1 MDLSKILSISG
12 KPGLYKML
20 AQTKNGMVVE
30 SLSDSKRFTVFAH
43 ERISSLEEISIY
55 TNDEDLPLKDILK
68 SIFEKQNGEAAIS
81 YKSDS
86 AELKTFF
93 EEVVPTYDKEN
104 VYVSDIKK
112 VIYWYN
118 LLQEKGMLE
127 FEEEKEEEKE
137 DEKEKPEESKEEP
150 SEKIKDTSKEA
161 EKTKE

>member
-12 KPGLYKML
+12 KPGLHKML

-30 SLSDSKRFTVFAH
+30 SLSDGKRFTAFAH
-43 ERISSLEEISIY
+43 ERVSTLEEISIY
-55 TNDEDLPLKDILK
+55 TNDEDLPLKDVLK

-81 YKSDS
+81 YKSDP
-86 AELKTFF
+86 AELKAFF
-93 EEVVPTYDKEN
+93 EEVVPDYDKEN

-127 FEEEKEEEKE
+127 FEEEKE

-150 SEKIKDTSKEA
+150 SEKIKDTSKES

>member
-12 KPGLYKML
+12 KPGLHKML

-30 SLSDSKRFTVFAH
+30 SLSDGKRFTAFVH
-43 ERISSLEEISIY
+43 ERVSSLEEISIY
-55 TNDEDLPLKDILK
+55 TNDEDLLLKDVLK

-81 YKSDS
+81 YKSDP
-86 AELKTFF
+86 AELKAFF
-93 EEVVPTYDKEN
+93 EEVVPDYDKEN

-127 FEEEKEEEKE
+127 FKEEKEEEKE
-137 DEKEKPEESKEEP
+137 KPEASKEEP
-150 SEKIKDTSKEA
+150 SEKIIDTSKEA
-161 EKTKE
+161 EKTKK

>member
-12 KPGLYKML
+12 KPGLHKML

-30 SLSDSKRFTVFAH
+30 SLSDGKRFTAFAH
-43 ERISSLEEISIY
+43 ERVSSLEEISIY
-55 TNDEDLPLKDILK
+55 TNDEDLPLKDVLK

-81 YKSDS
+81 YKSDP
-86 AELKTFF
+86 AELKAFF
-93 EEVVPTYDKEN
+93 EEVVPDYDKEN

-137 DEKEKPEESKEEP
+137 KPEESKEEP

>member
-30 SLSDSKRFTVFAH
+30 SLSDGKRFTAFVH
-43 ERISSLEEISIY
+43 ERVSSLEEISIY
-55 TNDEDLPLKDILK
+55 TNDEDLLLKDVLK

-81 YKSDS
+81 YKSDP
-86 AELKTFF
+86 AELKAFF
-93 EEVVPTYDKEN
+93 EEAVPDYDKEN

-118 LLQEKGMLE
+118 LLQEMGMLE
-127 FEEEKEEEKE
+127 FEEDKEEEKE
-137 DEKEKPEESKEEP
+137 KPEASKEEP

-161 EKTKE
+161 EKTKK